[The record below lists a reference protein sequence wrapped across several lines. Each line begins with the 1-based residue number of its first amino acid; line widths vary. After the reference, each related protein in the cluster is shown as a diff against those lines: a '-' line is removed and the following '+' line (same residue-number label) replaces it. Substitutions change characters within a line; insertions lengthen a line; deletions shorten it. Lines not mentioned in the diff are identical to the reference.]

1 MSSVL
6 KKADKLNLSL
16 SLSLAQVPLYGCPSI
31 STVSLKDMGQMNQ
44 DMGHMNG

>member
-16 SLSLAQVPLYGCPSI
+16 SLMKIGVQNLILPVWMINIDLFYGNSTSL
-31 STVSLKDMGQMNQ
+31 
-44 DMGHMNG
+44 